1 MSKIFPRHEST
12 QVRDL
17 FNLFIYRFSTTI
29 CVNSSHCPLCKI
41 KSPNHIL
48 RDRCL
53 YYSIFKY
60 FNKENNPLE
69 PCLTCKLVLNFSP
82 ALSQALLLFGFKT
95 WQVWSSCT
103 GIESQWMEAEIT
115 EVIYSIPQLKVR
127 SAVLFITDYWNLV
140 LKNLLF
146 NS

>member
-17 FNLFIYRFSTTI
+17 FNLFITRFTTTI

-41 KSPNHIL
+41 KSLNHIL

-53 YYSIFKY
+53 HYSIFKY

-69 PCLTCKLVLNFSP
+69 PCLTCILVLNFSP
-82 ALSQALLLFGFKT
+82 ALSQVLLLFRFKT
-95 WQVWSSCT
+95 WQVSSSCT
-103 GIESQWMEAEIT
+103 GIESQWMEAEKNYRGYLLHSPTQSQISC
-115 EVIYSIPQLKVR
+115 VIHNR
-127 SAVLFITDYWNLV
+127 
-140 LKNLLF
+140 LLIF
-146 NS
+146 GIKELAFQ